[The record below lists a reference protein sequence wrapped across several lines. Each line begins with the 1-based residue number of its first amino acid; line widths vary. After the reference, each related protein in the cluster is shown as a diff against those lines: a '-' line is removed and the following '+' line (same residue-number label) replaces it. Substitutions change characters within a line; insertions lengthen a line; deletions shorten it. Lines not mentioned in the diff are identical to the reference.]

1 MRKRK
6 RKTKK
11 KNRLVGFNLPSCD
24 VHLLPVILEHL
35 VELVFRQGV
44 RYGLGVLGEHLVQ
57 LRGNEPAAEAT
68 LDEKKNQV
76 DHHTPARVI
85 CILLLSSSFEFEG
98 ISMDACLP

>member
-1 MRKRK
+1 MHPKFFHEKR
-6 RKTKK
+6 K

-68 LDEKKNQV
+68 LDEKKPSGSS
-76 DHHTPARVI
+76 HSHTRVI
-85 CILLLSSSFEFEG
+85 CILLLSSSFEC